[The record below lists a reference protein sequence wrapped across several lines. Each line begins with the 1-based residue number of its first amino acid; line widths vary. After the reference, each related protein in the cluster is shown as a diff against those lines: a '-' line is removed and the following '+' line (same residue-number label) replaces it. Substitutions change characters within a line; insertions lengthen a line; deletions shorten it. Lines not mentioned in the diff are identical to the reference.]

1 MDSVGGDVTYY
12 NTVIDEGESIYMK
25 ISYIRIKQ
33 LEQMN
38 MEDVLQVV
46 QESTCIKSFDQ
57 LLEKLKQ
64 KKKAN

>member
-1 MDSVGGDVTYY
+1 MQ
-12 NTVIDEGESIYMK
+12 IDYTHLDELK
-25 ISYIRIKQ
+25 
-33 LEQMN
+33 QMN

>member
-1 MDSVGGDVTYY
+1 MTYY

-38 MEDVLQVV
+38 MEEVLQVV

>member
-1 MDSVGGDVTYY
+1 MQ
-12 NTVIDEGESIYMK
+12 IDYTHLDELK
-25 ISYIRIKQ
+25 
-33 LEQMN
+33 QMN
-38 MEDVLQVV
+38 MEEVLQVV

>member
-1 MDSVGGDVTYY
+1 MTYY